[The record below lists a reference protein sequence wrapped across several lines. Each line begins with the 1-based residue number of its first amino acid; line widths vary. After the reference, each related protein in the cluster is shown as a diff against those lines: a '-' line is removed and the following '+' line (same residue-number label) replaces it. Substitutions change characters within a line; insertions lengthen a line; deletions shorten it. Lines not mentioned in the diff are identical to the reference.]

1 MGSFKNYSLL
11 VFVLFFISCNTNN
24 SHNTKLQFYHWKADA
39 SLSNKEKEALNTVDS
54 TKVFIHYFD
63 VVVSDNIARP
73 VAVLQNMDTVFQN
86 KKVVPV
92 VFIRNSVF
100 KNDNV
105 SVNQLVIK
113 IKKLVQ
119 QIHNKFLGENT
130 DEIQIDCDWSGTTKE
145 KYFQF
150 LEVLQQQLK
159 TSVTIRLHQIKY
171 KDKTG
176 VPPVNYGVLML
187 YNVGDLSD
195 FKQNS
200 ILKNTTVKQYINNNT
215 NYPLSLD
222 VALPMF
228 SQVVVK
234 NNEGRLRLIN
244 RAVTSDFD
252 KDTVHFDKISTNL
265 YKVKEKFLYRGQY
278 LYKDFL
284 LKIEKSEPE
293 ETLKSY
299 QVITKSKLEIK
310 NIILYHLDEEELAIH
325 NYKELISRLQQEK
338 E

>member
-24 SHNTKLQFYHWKADA
+24 SHNTKFQFYHWKANA
-39 SLSNKEKEALNTVDS
+39 TLSNKEKEALNTVDN
-54 TKVFIHYFD
+54 TKIFIHYFD
-63 VVVSDNIARP
+63 VVVSDDIARP

-105 SVNQLVIK
+105 SVDQLVVK

-119 QIHNKFLGENT
+119 QIHHKYLGENT
-130 DEIQIDCDWSGTTKE
+130 DEIQIDCDWSGSTKE

-150 LEVLQQQLK
+150 LEVLEQQVK

-200 ILKNTTVKQYINNNT
+200 ILKNTTVKQYVNNST

-265 YKVKEKFLYRGQY
+265 YKVKEKLLYRGQY

-284 LKIEKSEPE
+284 LKIEKSELE

-310 NIILYHLDEEELAIH
+310 NIILYHLDEEELGIH
-325 NYKELISRLQQEK
+325 NYQELISRLQQEK